1 MARIAKTKKTEV
13 INENI
18 AQDEEKPVKETKRAS
33 SRRRRVQIPKEVEC
47 VVMSLCNGEVVYRDK
62 RTSRLFEFPELGDSE
77 IMTIEELS
85 TMKNLARKFFRN
97 TYITIVD
104 VLDDE
109 YTLEDVYEYLQI
121 NTNTEILCAEDMDD
135 IILDMDVDDFRT
147 ILQNRKEGGLRQR
160 IVERAMKLYEDG
172 EFNDYTKMK
181 IIKDVTKLD
190 YLFE

>member
-1 MARIAKTKKTEV
+1 MARTAKTKKTEV
-13 INENI
+13 INENTVQ
-18 AQDEEKPVKETKRAS
+18 AEEKPVKETRRTS
-33 SRRRRVQIPKEVEC
+33 SRRRVQIPKDVEC
-47 VVMSLCNGEVVYRDK
+47 VVMSLCNGELVYRDR

-85 TMKNLARKFFRN
+85 TMKNLARKFFKN
-97 TYITIVD
+97 SYITVVD

-121 NTNTEILCAEDMDD
+121 KTNTEILCAEDMDD
-135 IILDMDVDDFRT
+135 IILDMDIDDFRT

-160 IVERAMKLYEDG
+160 IVERAIKLYEDG
-172 EFNDYTKMK
+172 EFNDYSKMK

>member
-1 MARIAKTKKTEV
+1 MARTAKTKKTEV

-18 AQDEEKPVKETKRAS
+18 VQAEEKPVKETRRTS
-33 SRRRRVQIPKEVEC
+33 SRRRVQIPKDVEC
-47 VVMSLCNGEVVYRDK
+47 VVMSLCNGELVYRDR

-85 TMKNLARKFFRN
+85 TMKNLARKFFKN
-97 TYITIVD
+97 SYITVVD

-121 NTNTEILCAEDMDD
+121 KTNAEILCAEDMDD
-135 IILDMDVDDFRT
+135 IILDMDVNDFRT

-172 EFNDYTKMK
+172 EFNDYSKMK

>member
-1 MARIAKTKKTEV
+1 MARTAKTKKTEV
-13 INENI
+13 INENTVQ
-18 AQDEEKPVKETKRAS
+18 AEEKPVKETRRTS
-33 SRRRRVQIPKEVEC
+33 SRRRVQIPKDVEC
-47 VVMSLCNGEVVYRDK
+47 VVMSLCNGELVYRDR

-85 TMKNLARKFFRN
+85 TMKNLARKFFKN
-97 TYITIVD
+97 SYITVVD

-121 NTNTEILCAEDMDD
+121 KTNTEILCAEDMDD
-135 IILDMDVDDFRT
+135 IILDMDIDDFRT

-160 IVERAMKLYEDG
+160 IVERAIKLYEDG
-172 EFNDYTKMK
+172 EFNDYSKMK
-181 IIKDVTKLD
+181 VIKDVTKLD

>member
-1 MARIAKTKKTEV
+1 MARTAKTKKTEV
-13 INENI
+13 INENTVQ
-18 AQDEEKPVKETKRAS
+18 AEEKPVKEARRAS
-33 SRRRRVQIPKEVEC
+33 SRRRVQIPKDVEC
-47 VVMSLCNGEVVYRDK
+47 VVMSLCNGELVYRDR

-85 TMKNLARKFFRN
+85 TMKNLARKFFKN
-97 TYITIVD
+97 SYITVVD

-121 NTNTEILCAEDMDD
+121 KTNTEILCAEDMDD
-135 IILDMDVDDFRT
+135 IILDMDIDDFRT

-172 EFNDYTKMK
+172 EFNDYSKMK

>member
-1 MARIAKTKKTEV
+1 MARTAKTKKTEV
-13 INENI
+13 INDNTVQ
-18 AQDEEKPVKETKRAS
+18 AEEKPVKETRRTS
-33 SRRRRVQIPKEVEC
+33 SRRRVQIPKDVEC
-47 VVMSLCNGEVVYRDK
+47 VVMSLCNGELVYRDR

-85 TMKNLARKFFRN
+85 TMKNLARKFFKN
-97 TYITIVD
+97 SYITVVD

-121 NTNTEILCAEDMDD
+121 KTNTEILCAEDMDD
-135 IILDMDVDDFRT
+135 IILDMDVNDFRT

-172 EFNDYTKMK
+172 EFNDYSKMK
-181 IIKDVTKLD
+181 VIKDVTKLD

>member
-1 MARIAKTKKTEV
+1 MARTAKTKKTEV
-13 INENI
+13 INENTVQ
-18 AQDEEKPVKETKRAS
+18 AEEKPVKETRRTS
-33 SRRRRVQIPKEVEC
+33 SRRRVQIPKDVEC
-47 VVMSLCNGEVVYRDK
+47 VVMSLCNGELVYRDR

-85 TMKNLARKFFRN
+85 TMKNLARKFFKN
-97 TYITIVD
+97 SYITVVD

-121 NTNTEILCAEDMDD
+121 KTNTEILCAEDMDD
-135 IILDMDVDDFRT
+135 IILDMDVNDFRT

-172 EFNDYTKMK
+172 EFNDYSKMK
-181 IIKDVTKLD
+181 IIKDITKLD

>member
-1 MARIAKTKKTEV
+1 MARTAKTKKTEV
-13 INENI
+13 INENTVQ
-18 AQDEEKPVKETKRAS
+18 AEEKPVKETRRTS
-33 SRRRRVQIPKEVEC
+33 SRRRVQIPKDVEC
-47 VVMSLCNGEVVYRDK
+47 VVMSLCNGELVYRDR

-85 TMKNLARKFFRN
+85 TMKNLARKFFKN
-97 TYITIVD
+97 SYITVVD

-109 YTLEDVYEYLQI
+109 YTLEDIYEYLQI
-121 NTNTEILCAEDMDD
+121 KTNTEILCAEDMDD
-135 IILDMDVDDFRT
+135 IILDMDIDDFRT

-172 EFNDYTKMK
+172 EFNDYSKMK

>member
-1 MARIAKTKKTEV
+1 MARTAKTKKTEV
-13 INENI
+13 INENTVQ
-18 AQDEEKPVKETKRAS
+18 AEEKPVKETRRTS
-33 SRRRRVQIPKEVEC
+33 SRRRVQIPKDVEC
-47 VVMSLCNGEVVYRDK
+47 VVMSLCNGELVYRDR

-85 TMKNLARKFFRN
+85 TMKNLARKFFKN
-97 TYITIVD
+97 SYITVVD

-109 YTLEDVYEYLQI
+109 YTLDDVYEYLQI
-121 NTNTEILCAEDMDD
+121 KTNTEILCAEDMDD
-135 IILDMDVDDFRT
+135 IILDMDVNDFRT

-172 EFNDYTKMK
+172 EFNDYSKMK

>member
-1 MARIAKTKKTEV
+1 MARTAKTKKTEV
-13 INENI
+13 INENTVQ
-18 AQDEEKPVKETKRAS
+18 AEEKPVKETRRTS
-33 SRRRRVQIPKEVEC
+33 SRRRVQIPKDVEC
-47 VVMSLCNGEVVYRDK
+47 VVMSLCNGELVYRDR
-62 RTSRLFEFPELGDSE
+62 RTSRLFEFPELWDSE
-77 IMTIEELS
+77 IMKIEELS
-85 TMKNLARKFFRN
+85 TMKNLARKFFKN
-97 TYITIVD
+97 SYITVVD

-121 NTNTEILCAEDMDD
+121 KTNTEILCAEDMDD
-135 IILDMDVDDFRT
+135 IILDMDVNDFRT

-172 EFNDYTKMK
+172 EFNDYSKMK

>member
-1 MARIAKTKKTEV
+1 MARTAKTKKTEV
-13 INENI
+13 INENTVQ
-18 AQDEEKPVKETKRAS
+18 AEEKPVKETRRTS
-33 SRRRRVQIPKEVEC
+33 SRRRVQIPKDVEC
-47 VVMSLCNGEVVYRDK
+47 VVMSLCNGELVYRDR
-62 RTSRLFEFPELGDSE
+62 RTSRLFEFPVLGDSE

-85 TMKNLARKFFRN
+85 TMKNLARKFFKN
-97 TYITIVD
+97 SYITVVD

-121 NTNTEILCAEDMDD
+121 KTNTEILCAEDMDD
-135 IILDMDVDDFRT
+135 IILDMDIDDFRT

-172 EFNDYTKMK
+172 EFNDYSKMK

>member
-1 MARIAKTKKTEV
+1 MARTAKTKKTEV
-13 INENI
+13 INENTVQ
-18 AQDEEKPVKETKRAS
+18 AEEKPVKETRRTS
-33 SRRRRVQIPKEVEC
+33 SRRRVQIPKDVEC
-47 VVMSLCNGEVVYRDK
+47 VVMSLCNGELVYRDR

-85 TMKNLARKFFRN
+85 TMKNLARKFFKN
-97 TYITIVD
+97 SYITVVD

-121 NTNTEILCAEDMDD
+121 KTNTEILCAEDMDD
-135 IILDMDVDDFRT
+135 IILDMDVNDFRT

-172 EFNDYTKMK
+172 EFNDYSKMK
-181 IIKDVTKLD
+181 VIKDVTKLD

>member
-1 MARIAKTKKTEV
+1 MARTAKTKKTEV
-13 INENI
+13 INENTVQ
-18 AQDEEKPVKETKRAS
+18 AEEKPVKETRRTS
-33 SRRRRVQIPKEVEC
+33 SRRRVQLPKDMEC
-47 VVMSLCNGEVVYRDK
+47 VVTSLCNGELVYRDR

-85 TMKNLARKFFRN
+85 TMKNLARKFFKN
-97 TYITIVD
+97 SYVTVVD
-104 VLDDE
+104 VLDNE

-121 NTNTEILCAEDMDD
+121 KTNTEILCAEDMDD
-135 IILDMDVDDFRT
+135 IILDMDVNDFRT

-172 EFNDYTKMK
+172 EFNDYSKMK
-181 IIKDVTKLD
+181 IIKDITKLD

>member
-1 MARIAKTKKTEV
+1 MARTAKTKKTEV
-13 INENI
+13 INENTVQ
-18 AQDEEKPVKETKRAS
+18 AEEKPVKETRRTS
-33 SRRRRVQIPKEVEC
+33 SRRRVQIPKDVEC
-47 VVMSLCNGEVVYRDK
+47 VVMSLCNGELVYRDR

-85 TMKNLARKFFRN
+85 TMKNLARKFFKN
-97 TYITIVD
+97 SYITVVD

-121 NTNTEILCAEDMDD
+121 KTNTEILCAEDMDD
-135 IILDMDVDDFRT
+135 IILDMDIDDFRT

-172 EFNDYTKMK
+172 EFNDYSKMK
-181 IIKDVTKLD
+181 VIKDVTKLD

>member
-1 MARIAKTKKTEV
+1 MARTAKTKKTEG
-13 INENI
+13 INENTVQ
-18 AQDEEKPVKETKRAS
+18 AEEKPVKETRRTS
-33 SRRRRVQIPKEVEC
+33 SRRRVQIPKDVEC
-47 VVMSLCNGEVVYRDK
+47 VVMSLCNGELVYRDR

-85 TMKNLARKFFRN
+85 TMKNLARKFFKN
-97 TYITIVD
+97 SYITVVD

-121 NTNTEILCAEDMDD
+121 KTNTEILCAEDMDD
-135 IILDMDVDDFRT
+135 IILDMDVNDFRT

-160 IVERAMKLYEDG
+160 IVERAIKLYEDG
-172 EFNDYTKMK
+172 EFNDYSKMK
-181 IIKDVTKLD
+181 VIKDVTKLD

>member
-1 MARIAKTKKTEV
+1 MARTAKTKKTEV
-13 INENI
+13 INENTVQ
-18 AQDEEKPVKETKRAS
+18 AEEKPVKETRRTS
-33 SRRRRVQIPKEVEC
+33 SRRRVQIPKDVEC
-47 VVMSLCNGEVVYRDK
+47 VVMSLCNGELVYRDR

-97 TYITIVD
+97 SYVTIVD

-109 YTLEDVYEYLQI
+109 YTLDDVYEYLQI
-121 NTNTEILCAEDMDD
+121 KTNTEILCAEDMDD
-135 IILDMDVDDFRT
+135 IILDMDIDDFRT

-160 IVERAMKLYEDG
+160 IVERAIKLYEDG
-172 EFNDYTKMK
+172 EFNDYSKMK
-181 IIKDVTKLD
+181 VIKDVTKLD

>member
-1 MARIAKTKKTEV
+1 MARTAKTKKTEV
-13 INENI
+13 INENTVQ
-18 AQDEEKPVKETKRAS
+18 AEEKPVKETRRTS
-33 SRRRRVQIPKEVEC
+33 SRRRVQIPKDVEC
-47 VVMSLCNGEVVYRDK
+47 VVMSLCNGELVYRDR

-85 TMKNLARKFFRN
+85 TMKNLARKFFKN
-97 TYITIVD
+97 SYITVVD

-121 NTNTEILCAEDMDD
+121 KTNTEILCAEDMDD
-135 IILDMDVDDFRT
+135 IILDMDVNDFRT

-160 IVERAMKLYEDG
+160 IVERAIKLYEDG
-172 EFNDYTKMK
+172 EFNDYAKMK
-181 IIKDVTKLD
+181 VIKEITKLS

>member
-1 MARIAKTKKTEV
+1 MARTAKTKKTEV
-13 INENI
+13 INENTVQ
-18 AQDEEKPVKETKRAS
+18 AEEKPVKETRRTS
-33 SRRRRVQIPKEVEC
+33 SRRRVQIPKDVEC
-47 VVMSLCNGEVVYRDK
+47 VVMSLCNGELVYRDR

-85 TMKNLARKFFRN
+85 TMKNLARKFFKN
-97 TYITIVD
+97 SYITVVD

-121 NTNTEILCAEDMDD
+121 KTNTEILCAEDMDD
-135 IILDMDVDDFRT
+135 IILDMDVNDFRT

-160 IVERAMKLYEDG
+160 IVERAIKLYEDG
-172 EFNDYTKMK
+172 EFNDYSKMK

>member
-1 MARIAKTKKTEV
+1 MARTAKTKKTEV
-13 INENI
+13 INENTVQ
-18 AQDEEKPVKETKRAS
+18 AEEKPVKETRRTS
-33 SRRRRVQIPKEVEC
+33 SRRRVQIPKDVEC
-47 VVMSLCNGEVVYRDK
+47 VVMSLCNGELVYRDR

-97 TYITIVD
+97 SYVTIVD

-109 YTLEDVYEYLQI
+109 YTLDDVYEYLQI
-121 NTNTEILCAEDMDD
+121 KTNTEILCAEDMDD
-135 IILDMDVDDFRT
+135 IILDMDIDDFRT

-160 IVERAMKLYEDG
+160 IVERAIKLYEDG
-172 EFNDYTKMK
+172 EFNDYSKMK

>member
-1 MARIAKTKKTEV
+1 MARTAKTKKTEV
-13 INENI
+13 INENTVQ
-18 AQDEEKPVKETKRAS
+18 AEEKPVKETRRTS
-33 SRRRRVQIPKEVEC
+33 SRRRVQIPKDVEC
-47 VVMSLCNGEVVYRDK
+47 VVMSLCNGELVYRDR

-85 TMKNLARKFFRN
+85 TMKNLARKFFKN
-97 TYITIVD
+97 SYITVVD

-109 YTLEDVYEYLQI
+109 YTLEDIYEYLQI
-121 NTNTEILCAEDMDD
+121 KTNTEILCAEDMDD
-135 IILDMDVDDFRT
+135 IILDMDVNDFRT

-172 EFNDYTKMK
+172 EFNDYSKMK

>member
-1 MARIAKTKKTEV
+1 MARTAKTKKTEV
-13 INENI
+13 INENTVQ
-18 AQDEEKPVKETKRAS
+18 AEEKPVKETRRTS
-33 SRRRRVQIPKEVEC
+33 SRRRVQIPKDVEC
-47 VVMSLCNGEVVYRDK
+47 VVMSLCNGELVYRDR

-85 TMKNLARKFFRN
+85 TMKNLARKFFKN
-97 TYITIVD
+97 SYITVVD

-121 NTNTEILCAEDMDD
+121 KTNTEILCAEDMDD
-135 IILDMDVDDFRT
+135 IILDMDINDFRT

-172 EFNDYTKMK
+172 EFNDYSKMK

>member
-1 MARIAKTKKTEV
+1 MARTAKTKKTEV
-13 INENI
+13 INENTVQ
-18 AQDEEKPVKETKRAS
+18 AEEKPVKETRRTS
-33 SRRRRVQIPKEVEC
+33 SRRRVQIPKDVEC
-47 VVMSLCNGEVVYRDK
+47 VVMSLCNGELVYRDR

-85 TMKNLARKFFRN
+85 TMKNLARKFFKN
-97 TYITIVD
+97 SYITVVD

-109 YTLEDVYEYLQI
+109 YTLDDVYEYLQI
-121 NTNTEILCAEDMDD
+121 KTNTEILCAEDMDD
-135 IILDMDVDDFRT
+135 IILDMDIDDFRT

-172 EFNDYTKMK
+172 EFNDYSKMK

>member
-1 MARIAKTKKTEV
+1 MARTAKTKKTEV
-13 INENI
+13 INENTVQ
-18 AQDEEKPVKETKRAS
+18 AEEKPVKETRRTS
-33 SRRRRVQIPKEVEC
+33 SRRRVQIPKDVEC
-47 VVMSLCNGEVVYRDK
+47 VVMSLCNGELVYRDR

-85 TMKNLARKFFRN
+85 TMKNLARKFFKN
-97 TYITIVD
+97 SYITVVD

-121 NTNTEILCAEDMDD
+121 KTNTEILCAEDMDD
-135 IILDMDVDDFRT
+135 IILDMDIDDFRT

-172 EFNDYTKMK
+172 EFNDYSKMK

>member
-1 MARIAKTKKTEV
+1 
-13 INENI
+13 
-18 AQDEEKPVKETKRAS
+18 
-33 SRRRRVQIPKEVEC
+33 
-47 VVMSLCNGEVVYRDK
+47 
-62 RTSRLFEFPELGDSE
+62 
-77 IMTIEELS
+77 MTIEELS
-85 TMKNLARKFFRN
+85 TMKNLARKFFKN
-97 TYITIVD
+97 SYITVVD

-121 NTNTEILCAEDMDD
+121 KTNTEILCAEDMDD
-135 IILDMDVDDFRT
+135 IILDMDVNDFRT

-172 EFNDYTKMK
+172 EFNDYSKMK

>member
-1 MARIAKTKKTEV
+1 MARTAKTKKTEV
-13 INENI
+13 INENTVQ
-18 AQDEEKPVKETKRAS
+18 AEEKPVKETRRTS
-33 SRRRRVQIPKEVEC
+33 SRRRVQIPKDVEC
-47 VVMSLCNGEVVYRDK
+47 VVMSLCNGELVYRDR

-85 TMKNLARKFFRN
+85 TMKNLARKFFKN
-97 TYITIVD
+97 SYITVVD
-104 VLDDE
+104 VLEDE

-121 NTNTEILCAEDMDD
+121 KTNTEILCAEDMDD
-135 IILDMDVDDFRT
+135 IILDMDVNDFRT

-172 EFNDYTKMK
+172 EFNDYSKMK

>member
-1 MARIAKTKKTEV
+1 MARTAKTKKTEV
-13 INENI
+13 INENTVQ
-18 AQDEEKPVKETKRAS
+18 AEEKPVKETRRTS
-33 SRRRRVQIPKEVEC
+33 SRRRVQIPKDVEC
-47 VVMSLCNGEVVYRDK
+47 VVMSLCNGELVYRDR

-85 TMKNLARKFFRN
+85 TMKNLARKFFKN
-97 TYITIVD
+97 SYITVVD

-121 NTNTEILCAEDMDD
+121 KTNTEILCAEDMDD
-135 IILDMDVDDFRT
+135 IILDMDVNDFRT

-172 EFNDYTKMK
+172 EFNDYSKMK

>member
-1 MARIAKTKKTEV
+1 MARTAKTKKTEV
-13 INENI
+13 INENTVQ
-18 AQDEEKPVKETKRAS
+18 AEEKPVKETRRTS
-33 SRRRRVQIPKEVEC
+33 SRRRVQIPKDVEC
-47 VVMSLCNGEVVYRDK
+47 VVMSLCNGELVYRDR

-97 TYITIVD
+97 SYVTIVD

-109 YTLEDVYEYLQI
+109 YTLDDVYEYLQI
-121 NTNTEILCAEDMDD
+121 KTNTEILCAEDMDD
-135 IILDMDVDDFRT
+135 IILDMDIDDFRT

-172 EFNDYTKMK
+172 EFNDYSKMK